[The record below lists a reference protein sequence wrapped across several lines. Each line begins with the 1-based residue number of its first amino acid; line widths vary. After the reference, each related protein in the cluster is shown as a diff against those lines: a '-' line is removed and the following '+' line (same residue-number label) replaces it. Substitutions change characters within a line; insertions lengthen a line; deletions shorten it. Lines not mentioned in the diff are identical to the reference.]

1 MCFPNKD
8 IAEASD
14 MEDRTL
20 TTDICGVKMGI
31 VVILIREPNYISN
44 IMYRC
49 PSYCIRFKTLSEI
62 LFVVAE
68 GFNPSLNR

>member
-14 MEDRTL
+14 MGDRTL

-31 VVILIREPNYISN
+31 VVILIRVNLIIYPIS
-44 IMYRC
+44 
-49 PSYCIRFKTLSEI
+49 CIAVLHIALDSIPQARSFL
-62 LFVVAE
+62 L
-68 GFNPSLNR
+68 